1 MSSPSK
7 TPRHN
12 KYSHVRAKIDSHN
25 KLPLKPKNESSDLS
39 EDSES
44 PKKVKAPSRK
54 NSLNR
59 TGSRVDVLRNSKTNN
74 VNYTSDSSVS
84 DTTNRSKVAKKPTPS
99 VSPSRTKS
107 PPKTESPKKE
117 PIQRKPSYKNNKQS
131 VKETTS
137 DEATTSST
145 PSALDVVSSTTNTVT
160 KPLKIE
166 TPKLPRTKPVS
177 PIIDGRM
184 LSSTSVS
191 QAINKMND
199 TVLNTQTLIKDSGL
213 INRIP
218 QSTPNPPVNSSETPD
233 EDEAKKPS
241 EPLKIDVTDSK
252 PLNVGE
258 PPAEPVKTI
267 KNTPP
272 SQKKEVIQDKPTP
285 VPTSKTSSPKKE
297 VTTKPPTPI
306 TNNHTNHVSSVG
318 LGNAKALEREVQNNM
333 GRLLGSMDS
342 SLGDTPLHKMSVND
356 RIKEART
363 VIAADV
369 KPIQINVREKPSDV
383 EVQSGNVGPHFGV
396 SNGINNERPSVRWV
410 ISVLVFDVRLGY
422 VVQANTNG
430 DYVIILLDD
439 TRSV

>member
-1 MSSPSK
+1 MSSPSR
-7 TPRHN
+7 TPRHK
-12 KYSHVRAKIDSHN
+12 KYSHVKAKIDSHN
-25 KLPLKPKNESSDLS
+25 KLPLRPKNESSDLS
-39 EDSES
+39 EESES
-44 PKKVKAPSRK
+44 PNKVKAPSRR

-59 TGSRVDVLRNSKTNN
+59 TGSRVDVLRNSKTSN

-84 DTTNRSKVAKKPTPS
+84 DTTIRSKVAKKPTPS

-107 PPKTESPKKE
+107 PPKTESPKKV
-117 PIQRKPSYKNNKQS
+117 PIQRKPSHKNGKQS
-131 VKETTS
+131 VKEITT

-145 PSALDVVSSTTNTVT
+145 PSALDVVSSTTDAVT

-166 TPKLPRTKPVS
+166 TPKLPRAKPVS

-218 QSTPNPPVNSSETPD
+218 QSTSNPPVTSSETSDKD
-233 EDEAKKPS
+233 EVHKPS
-241 EPLKIDVTDSK
+241 EPPKMDVIDSK
-252 PLNVGE
+252 PLTV
-258 PPAEPVKTI
+258 AESPIQPVQTI
-267 KNTPP
+267 KNT
-272 SQKKEVIQDKPTP
+272 SRSEKKEAVEDKPTATNTP
-285 VPTSKTSSPKKE
+285 MPINKTPSPKKK
-297 VTTKPPTPI
+297 VTTNPSTQI
-306 TNNHTNHVSSVG
+306 SNNHTNHVSSVG

-363 VIAADV
+363 VIAADI
-369 KPIQINVREKPSDV
+369 KPIQINVREKPSEV

-396 SNGINNERPSVRWV
+396 ANGINNERPSVR
-410 ISVLVFDVRLGY
+410 
-422 VVQANTNG
+422 
-430 DYVIILLDD
+430 
-439 TRSV
+439 

>member
-1 MSSPSK
+1 M
-7 TPRHN
+7 
-12 KYSHVRAKIDSHN
+12 
-25 KLPLKPKNESSDLS
+25 
-39 EDSES
+39 
-44 PKKVKAPSRK
+44 
-54 NSLNR
+54 NR

-84 DTTNRSKVAKKPTPS
+84 DTTKRSKVAKKPTPS

-107 PPKTESPKKE
+107 PPKIESPKKE
-117 PIQRKPSYKNNKQS
+117 PIQRKPSYKNNKPS

-218 QSTPNPPVNSSETPD
+218 QSTPNP
-233 EDEAKKPS
+233 EDEAKKPL
-241 EPLKIDVTDSK
+241 EPLKMDVTDSK
-252 PLNVGE
+252 PLNVDE
-258 PPAEPVKTI
+258 PPAEPVKTV

-272 SQKKEVIQDKPTP
+272 SQKKEVIQDKPTATHTP
-285 VPTSKTSSPKKE
+285 VPNSKTSSPKKE

-369 KPIQINVREKPSDV
+369 KPIQINVREKPSEV
-383 EVQSGNVGPHFGV
+383 EVQSGNVGSHFGV
-396 SNGINNERPSVRWV
+396 SNGINNERPSVR
-410 ISVLVFDVRLGY
+410 
-422 VVQANTNG
+422 
-430 DYVIILLDD
+430 
-439 TRSV
+439 